1 MRATDREEFEG
12 TGRFELRRRLG
23 AGGFGVVYEAV
34 DRERGTRVALKVL
47 RASQSDALYDF
58 KQEFRALADIVHPN
72 LVSLYELLSEGGR
85 WFFTMELVKGRSFL
99 DWVWE
104 QPRPE
109 RDPAAPTQSM
119 GVAPTAGVTP
129 TGGPGPVTPS
139 RSAFS
144 ALPFVA
150 GRLRSGVGQL
160 AAGITALHAAGKLHR
175 DIKPSNVLVTE
186 EGRVVVLDFGLVA
199 DLEMDPGQ
207 ETTAIVGTP
216 AYMSPEQGEGVAV
229 TEASDWYAVGVM
241 LYEALAGRLPFD
253 AKSVGALFIKIA
265 AGEYLPLRVY
275 RPDAPDE
282 LAAIVDKAMHRDRD
296 QRYQSMEALRS
307 ALVPYAPGD
316 TRIRAKTI
324 SDSPKPARATQAY
337 EDVPRPPRTPKLDT
351 MSMGVSK
358 GEGGVGAVSEETV
371 AADSEPPADEPRM
384 PSIPAA
390 AAAHDY
396 LGTTP
401 DPAPRVSRGTWVAAA
416 TIVGVA
422 AAVAIGLAVSGG
434 ADEPVA
440 PESVARTPEAV
451 AGRHAREAREARA
464 DEERARSESEAAE
477 PTEERAERQP
487 AAEAAVPDEG
497 VEAVA
502 PSPERRVRP
511 LERRVRPLERRA
523 GETPAER
530 AGLDPNPYGN

>member
-1 MRATDREEFEG
+1 VAEDPQSDPLVGQTLLDKLEVIRKLGGGGMGAVYEVEHLITGHRRALKLIKPEYVKRRSFM
-12 TGRFELRRRLG
+12 RRLI
-23 AGGFGVVYEAV
+23 
-34 DRERGTRVALKVL
+34 RE
-47 RASQSDALYDF
+47 
-58 KQEFRALADIVHPN
+58 
-72 LVSLYELLSEGGR
+72 
-85 WFFTMELVKGRSFL
+85 
-99 DWVWE
+99 
-104 QPRPE
+104 
-109 RDPAAPTQSM
+109 
-119 GVAPTAGVTP
+119 AGV
-129 TGGPGPVTPS
+129 
-139 RSAFS
+139 
-144 ALPFVA
+144 
-150 GRLRSGVGQL
+150 
-160 AAGITALHAAGKLHR
+160 AGKLQTPYVVETYDAGTMDNGSAYVLMELLDGEQLIDLLEREEVLSIPRLMGIMTQLCEGVSVAHASGIIHR
-175 DIKPSNVLVTE
+175 DLKPENIFLVRHPSGNE
-186 EGRVVVLDFGLVA
+186 RVKILDFGISKFK
-199 DLEMDPGQ
+199 DPKDQTSRLTQ
-207 ETTAIVGTP
+207 EGTILGTP
-216 AYMSPEQGEGVAV
+216 FYMSPEQAAAKEVD
-229 TEASDWYAVGVM
+229 ERSDVYSVGVM

-477 PTEERAERQP
+477 PTEERAELQP